1 MGKSRGARYR
11 PNHGQQPAPA
21 GVTPQDLQPWNGGA
35 NDASMPD
42 RVGQI
47 RQGDYYD
54 CYSQDRI
61 DIYNAVDSWRSYG
74 NDNSSLK
81 TGTNFQSFYSSYH
94 GYVGGPQHRM
104 DPLAPQGVNA
114 GSSVF
119 QPSHVRPSHYTP
131 YQPLRSVHNY
141 ARYPTYR
148 VDKLYR
154 ISDGTRERDIVQ
166 QAQNVL
172 PMAQPQT
179 LSRYQFRERK
189 PAQITP
195 YSVAATAGT
204 PVSSVEAAS
213 KRGHVGTVPI
223 TKGSQRSRWVRD
235 ATPPPTPTAS
245 EEYKRKAALAPAI
258 RDAPQK
264 LLVILDLNGTLLVRP
279 NRHRPR
285 NIIVR
290 PGVTQLLDY
299 LFQNHIVMVYSS
311 TKPDNCAA
319 MVDQFFHPTQRSAMA
334 GVWARDKLGLNKV
347 QYDSKV
353 QVYKKLEPIWED
365 KKIRKKAGPGQR
377 WDQSNTVLVDDSHL
391 KGLGQPHNLLQ
402 IPEFLNNAP
411 REGGQALLNWQ
422 REQEQI
428 VYSIQQ
434 KLEELKWQVDVSR
447 TIREWQTGKRQA
459 PGVVD
464 ETVDQKALQVTQNR
478 ELSPTPSIASSA
490 PSVGQLESSIPQQ
503 LGAPEASTLSDT
515 ESSDTYDQGGGSGGV
530 KTPAEATNSLLDELE
545 KEIDRN
551 LNLDQDRS
559 RGADQ
564 TIGPATDVTTASR
577 SSVKDRDQR
586 RSESPIDES
595 VWADILSG
603 HGAAAGRVGES
614 GQKTTHARNPSNRE
628 EKTQG
633 KTASGGKRQ
642 RQRKKRGPPREEKES
657 LRHAPP
663 TPESI

>member
-11 PNHGQQPAPA
+11 PNHGHQPEPA
-21 GVTPQDLQPWNGGA
+21 GATPQDLQPWNGGA
-35 NDASMPD
+35 HNASPLD
-42 RVGQI
+42 RVAQI

-54 CYSQDRI
+54 CCSQDRI

-74 NDNSSLK
+74 NENANLQ
-81 TGTNFQSFYSSYH
+81 TATNFQSFYSSYH
-94 GYVGGPQHRM
+94 GYVGGPQHQIY
-104 DPLAPQGVNA
+104 PPAPQGVSA
-114 GSSVF
+114 GSCAF
-119 QPSHVRPSHYTP
+119 QPSHVRPSHSNP
-131 YQPLRSVHNY
+131 YQPL
-141 ARYPTYR
+141 
-148 VDKLYR
+148 R

-172 PMAQPQT
+172 PMVQPQT
-179 LSRYQFRERK
+179 SSRYQFRERK
-189 PAQITP
+189 PAQIGP
-195 YSVAATAGT
+195 YSVASTADT
-204 PVSSVEAAS
+204 PVSSLEAAS
-213 KRGHVGTVPI
+213 KRGHVDTVPI
-223 TKGSQRSRWVRD
+223 MKVSQRGRWVRD
-235 ATPPPTPTAS
+235 ATPPPAPTAS

-258 RDAPQK
+258 RQAPQK

-299 LFQNHIVMVYSS
+299 LFQNHVVMVYSS

-319 MVDQFFHPTQRSAMA
+319 MVDQFFHHTQRSAMA

-365 KKIRKKAGPGQR
+365 KKIRKKAEPGQR

-391 KGLGQPHNLLQ
+391 KGLGQPRNLLQ

-411 REGGQALLNWQ
+411 RQGGQALLNWQ

-464 ETVDQKALQVTQNR
+464 ETVDQKALQGTQNR
-478 ELSPTPSIASSA
+478 ELSPTPSIGSPA
-490 PSVGQLESSIPQQ
+490 PRVGQLESSIPRQ
-503 LGAPEASTLSDT
+503 LGTPEASTLSDT
-515 ESSDTYDQGGGSGGV
+515 ESSDSYEQGGGSGGV
-530 KTPAEATNSLLDELE
+530 KTAAEVTNSLLDELE

-564 TIGPATDVTTASR
+564 TIGSATDVTTVNKSGT
-577 SSVKDRDQR
+577 KNRDQQ

-595 VWADILSG
+595 VWADILRG

-614 GQKTTHARNPSNRE
+614 VQRTTHARNPSSRE

-633 KTASGGKRQ
+633 KTASAGKRQ
-642 RQRKKRGPPREEKES
+642 RQRKKRGPRKEEKGS